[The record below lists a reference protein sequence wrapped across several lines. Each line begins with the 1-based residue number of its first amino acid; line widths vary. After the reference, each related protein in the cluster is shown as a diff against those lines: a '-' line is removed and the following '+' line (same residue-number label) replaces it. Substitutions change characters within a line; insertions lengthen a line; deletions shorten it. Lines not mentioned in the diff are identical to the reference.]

1 MRSMTG
7 YGAAEG
13 KVGKGKVFVEIR
25 TVNHRYCDL
34 QLKIPAKM
42 GVLDPKLRKLMQT
55 SVDRGK
61 IDFFMKERIVI
72 DPGIHLAINEAL
84 VLQYQSVLKKLSRL
98 LGQKMPSDLL
108 SVVDVKDLVI
118 VQEGEVSYEPL
129 WPQIKR
135 IVDQAVTKLNKMR
148 DAEGRFLFQDQ
159 TRRVSK
165 IAQMV
170 KQIHKLALQ
179 DEVKLQSSDSS
190 MAERVDVAE
199 EITRLESHLSQYR
212 SVLGQ
217 KGAIGRQLDFLLQE
231 MNREINTI
239 GSKALN
245 VTISKTVVEAKSE
258 LEKLREQAQNIE

>member
-13 KVGKGKVFVEIR
+13 KVGRGKVFVEIR

-34 QLKIPAKM
+34 MLKIPAKM
-42 GVLDPKLRKLMQT
+42 GVLDPKVRKLLQGCI
-55 SVDRGK
+55 DRGK
-61 IDFFMKERIVI
+61 VDFFMKERIVI
-72 DPGIHLAINEAL
+72 DPGVQLTINEPL
-84 VLQYQSVLKKLSRL
+84 VHQYQSVLRKLSRL
-98 LGQKMPSDLL
+98 LGQKVPSDLL
-108 SVVDVKDLVI
+108 NVVDVKDLLLVH
-118 VQEGEVSYEPL
+118 EGEVSYEPL
-129 WPQIKR
+129 WSQIKR
-135 IVDQAVTKLNKMR
+135 IVDQAVGKLNKMR
-148 DAEGRFLFQDQ
+148 AMEGKFLFQDQ
-159 TRRVSK
+159 TKRVAR
-165 IAQMV
+165 IAQVV
-170 KQIHKLALQ
+170 KQIHKLAAH
-179 DEVKLQSSDSS
+179 DEVKLQNSDSS

-212 SVLGQ
+212 GVLGQ

-245 VTISKTVVEAKSE
+245 VTISKLVIETKSE

>member
-42 GVLDPKLRKLMQT
+42 GVIDPKLRKLLQG
-55 SVDRGK
+55 SIDRGK
-61 IDFFMKERIVI
+61 VDLFLKERIQI
-72 DPGIHLAINEAL
+72 DPGMHLAINEPL
-84 VLQYQSVLKKLSRL
+84 VAQYQTAIRKLSRM
-98 LGQKMPSDLL
+98 LGQKAPSDLL
-108 SVVDVKDLVI
+108 SVVDIKELLI
-118 VQEGEVSYEPL
+118 MQEGEVSYEPL
-129 WPQIKR
+129 WPQMKR

-148 DAEGRFLFQDQ
+148 DAEGKFLFQDQ
-159 TRRVSK
+159 TRRVAK
-165 IAQMV
+165 IAQLV
-170 KQIHKLALQ
+170 RNIQKLANQ
-179 DEVKLQSSDSS
+179 DEVRLQNDVSP
-190 MAERVDVAE
+190 MADRVDVAE
-199 EITRLESHLSQYR
+199 EITRLQSHLSQYR
-212 SVLGQ
+212 GVLGE

-245 VTISKTVVEAKSE
+245 VTISKLVVEAKSE

>member
-13 KVGKGKVFVEIR
+13 KVGRGKVFVEIR

-34 QLKIPAKM
+34 FLKIPPKM
-42 GVLDPKLRKLMQT
+42 GVLDPKVRKLMQGCI
-55 SVDRGK
+55 DRGK
-61 IDFFMKERIVI
+61 VDFFMKERIVI
-72 DPGIHLAINEAL
+72 DPGVQLAINEPL
-84 VLQYQSVLKKLSRL
+84 VRQYQSVLRKLSRM

-108 SVVDVKDLVI
+108 NVVDVKDLLLVH
-118 VQEGEVSYEPL
+118 EGEVSYEPL

-135 IVDQAVTKLNKMR
+135 IVDQAVGKLNKMR
-148 DAEGRFLFQDQ
+148 DTEGKFLFQDQ
-159 TRRVSK
+159 TKRVAR
-165 IAQMV
+165 IAQVM
-170 KQIHKLALQ
+170 KQIHKLAAQ
-179 DEVKLQSSDSS
+179 VEVKLQNSDSS

-212 SVLGQ
+212 GVLGQ

-245 VTISKTVVEAKSE
+245 VTISKLVIETKSE